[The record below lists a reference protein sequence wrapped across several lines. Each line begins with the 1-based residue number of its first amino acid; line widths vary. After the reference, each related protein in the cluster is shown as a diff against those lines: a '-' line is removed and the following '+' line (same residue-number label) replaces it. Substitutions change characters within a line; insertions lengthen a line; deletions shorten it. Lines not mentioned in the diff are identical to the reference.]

1 MKNILIN
8 EEITYLVS
16 IPMIGKRWVNENEVG
31 EGNLVKN
38 IERRKGEEVI
48 LYVDD
53 RGLKNGN
60 HQTQIIY
67 FKNETEMGIGFGIG
81 IFNEES
87 SWRYNEDER
96 EKFKE
101 IFLKTPYDKMKN
113 FIVAKGEKDCCD
125 WYTIFSKKIFEEL
138 ESDSF

>member
-31 EGNLVKN
+31 EGDLVKN

-67 FKNETEMGIGFGIG
+67 FKNETEMGIGIGIG

-101 IFLKTPYDKMKN
+101 IF
-113 FIVAKGEKDCCD
+113 I
-125 WYTIFSKKIFEEL
+125 EL
-138 ESDSF
+138 SRTLVTSVMG